1 MAEFYGYHILE
12 CPATEGSSDTHFVNS
27 LTHEYG
33 DGFSSS
39 VLIGAEAG
47 LKTFNIPYDKQVD
60 FPLTSDT
67 NRYIFRGRTYTRAQY
82 LENLFVWQKTTGEPF
97 AVRSNRTNQI
107 YLVRFDE
114 TEHTLTKKLV
124 AEYQTN
130 IKLKQ
135 MRVKNR
141 RIYDLSQIPLW
152 GWYEADY
159 YATQGYGDN
168 DSVSGIGWY
177 DYSGNENHLFGVGGI
192 TYQTNEFNTQGVAR
206 LNGTDGYF
214 VRNEALTFYEAF
226 MLVRFNSETFDA
238 YQGVLSGAGA
248 GEALLLTDNSGTNFF
263 NLNLY
268 ELYEFRNNGILYEQD
283 SSPAPMETFAVVHI
297 RIPDGFAL
305 TALQVGKDRDLDRF
319 GNFDIQ
325 ALIVP
330 SALTTEQQARE
341 ITEYLLYRNEMHPPI
356 DVADVTS
363 PSIPAG
369 LALSMPS
376 IAPDPPI
383 FIEWTAATDNVA
395 VVGYEVLL
403 NHADTYINEIQ
414 NTTDLDIAIALFDTA
429 FPFYAQVRAFDAAG
443 NRSGWSPA
451 VGIDPATGNPV

>member
-1 MAEFYGYHILE
+1 MAEFYGFHILE
-12 CPATEGSSDTHFVNS
+12 CSAVEGSSDTHFVNS

-60 FPLTSDT
+60 FALSSDT
-67 NRYIFRGRTYTRAQY
+67 GRYIFRGKSYTRAQY
-82 LENLFVWQKTTGEPF
+82 LENLFVWQRTTGQPF

-107 YLVRFDE
+107 YLARFDE
-114 TEHTLTKKLV
+114 TEHTLTKKLI

-135 MRVKNR
+135 MRVPNR
-141 RIYDLSQIPLW
+141 RIYDLSQINLW

-159 YATQGYGDN
+159 YATQGYDDN
-168 DSVSGIGWY
+168 DSVSAIGLF
-177 DYSGNENHLFGVGGI
+177 DYSGNENHLFGIDGI

-214 VRNEALTFYEAF
+214 VRNEAFTFYEAF
-226 MLVRFNSETFDA
+226 MLVRFNEEEFTS

-248 GEALLLTDNSGTNFF
+248 GEALLLTDNEGTDFYD
-263 NLNLY
+263 LSHY
-268 ELYEFRNNGILYEQD
+268 ELYEFKNNGVLYEQ
-283 SSPAPMETFAVVHI
+283 SASPAPMETFAVIHI

-319 GNFDIQ
+319 GNFDLQ
-325 ALIVP
+325 ALIIP
-330 SALTTEQQARE
+330 AELTSEQQARE
-341 ITEYLLYRNEMHPPI
+341 ITEYLLYRQEMHPPI

-363 PSIPAG
+363 PSIPTG
-369 LALSMPS
+369 LNLMMPLG
-376 IAPDPPI
+376 APDPPI
-383 FIEWTAATDNVA
+383 EITWSPSTDNVA
-395 VVGYEVLL
+395 VAGYELLL
-403 NHADTYINEIQ
+403 NHSDTYINEIQ
-414 NTTDLDIAIALFDTA
+414 DDVSPASIAIFDTA
-429 FPFYAQVRAFDAAG
+429 FPFYAQVRAYDAAG
-443 NRSGWSPA
+443 NRSGWSAA
-451 VGIDPATGNPV
+451 VGIDPSTGSLV